1 MKLTVKE
8 YSTAYNVSIQS
19 VYKRIQRR
27 TIQWVKE
34 NNIIYVIAD
43 DKEVENSTQPVQS
56 TYCTELLDI
65 IGRRDKELRR
75 VNKEI
80 KRLTK
85 ELSKAQFHAMA
96 TMKGYIDKL
105 ETLQLSAPVADL
117 NDDVID
123 VKEKKSKK
131 KKKEKNKQ
139 KKSKK

>member
-1 MKLTVKE
+1 MMKLTVKE
-8 YSTAYNVSIQS
+8 YATAYNVSLQS

-27 TIQWVKE
+27 TIRWVKE
-34 NNIIYVIAD
+34 NNTIYVITE
-43 DKEVENSTQPVQS
+43 DKEVENSIQPVQS

-65 IGRRDKELRR
+65 IERRDKEIKR

-85 ELSKAQFHAMA
+85 ELSKAQFHSMA

-105 ETLQLSAPVADL
+105 EIMQLSAPVTDL

-123 VKEKKSKK
+123 VKEKKKS
-131 KKKEKNKQ
+131 
-139 KKSKK
+139 KSKKGKK